1 MDDTATQNPVNPVDP
16 NAAVAGQQVATAADQ
31 PVVVTPATVQEPV
44 AATVNEVPSE
54 VPGPAPVET
63 APVTPDVTME
73 TTSEM
78 PAQPAPVAGVVG
90 VAEEQVVE
98 NTTLPQ

>member
-1 MDDTATQNPVNPVDP
+1 MDDTATQNSANSVDP
-16 NAAVAGQQVATAADQ
+16 NAVVAGQQVATATDQ

-44 AATVNEVPSE
+44 AATVNEVP
-54 VPGPAPVET
+54 GPAPVET
-63 APVTPDVTME
+63 APVTPDVTTE

-78 PAQPAPVAGVVG
+78 PAQPAPVAGVAG